1 MVFFLDFISG
11 ERVDLNVF
19 APVCLPKLSDIFEGQ
34 IGWVS
39 GMKFYMPF
47 MPISFIFPGL
57 MFSGHHI
64 QKGLFYSSS
73 I

>member
-11 ERVDLNVF
+11 ERVDLNAF

-39 GMKFYMPF
+39 GMKFYLPF
-47 MPISFIFPGL
+47 S
-57 MFSGHHI
+57 
-64 QKGLFYSSS
+64 LF
-73 I
+73 